1 MSQQRGRE
9 FSRNGEWCEENE
21 SSAGVPACVCHYRQ
35 QEAGFST
42 DRGCG
47 SCNLQS
53 DTSGS
58 SHDPVFV
65 PSYCWFK
72 WSMVLW
78 GEASENGALWPKPWH
93 LCNEG
98 GWGGEWVN
106 DSLTT
111 GLLCCS
117 EEPGFTVND
126 TVQSKVN
133 RNCTTW
139 VTINCTVDWLFN
151 NLPASCLL
159 SCTPFSLRLWKHHCF
174 E

>member
-1 MSQQRGRE
+1 MWGKRILCWSACMCLSSPLAGGRI
-9 FSRNGEWCEENE
+9 FNS
-21 SSAGVPACVCHYRQ
+21 
-35 QEAGFST
+35 
-42 DRGCG
+42 GCG

-65 PSYCWFK
+65 PSYCRFK

-78 GEASENGALWPKPWH
+78 GEASENRALWPKPWH

-98 GWGGEWVN
+98 GWGGERVN

-133 RNCTTW
+133 RNCTTR

-159 SCTPFSLRLWKHHCF
+159 CTFIFKALKTSLL
-174 E
+174 